1 MSQGFKFRH
10 LFMYWALSL
19 EKVDGVGVLLN
30 ALFIQRQHFS
40 PSKRLKLNGAK
51 KRNKRKCVHHY
62 FSVVSARRAL
72 KYHHHL
78 RSFIPTPKPTPRA
91 KPVPRA
97 CLCCYTGEKQHPW
110 CWPPP
115 PPQQREPSPSPERG
129 TKKINETL
137 W

>member
-1 MSQGFKFRH
+1 
-10 LFMYWALSL
+10 
-19 EKVDGVGVLLN
+19 VLLN

-51 KRNKRKCVHHY
+51 KRNKEMRAHY
-62 FSVVSARRAL
+62 FSVVSAWRAL

-78 RSFIPTPKPTPRA
+78 REPLRSFIPAALSATPNPTIRA
-91 KPVPRA
+91 KPVPRMFM
-97 CLCCYTGEKQHPW
+97 LLW
-110 CWPPP
+110 CWP